1 MSEHPFRPLLSTQSD
16 LEQMWRRLMSP
27 LGFGARALWMVVVE
41 DDRPVPQVTE
51 FSQLPSTPD
60 EEFGEGL
67 VNILGGLAPS
77 LADDASFAFLLTR
90 PGGGRPDAHDIAWA
104 RTLYEVGRRVRMPLT
119 VIHLAHDH
127 DVLPM
132 SMDDLLA
139 EPA

>member
-1 MSEHPFRPLLSTQSD
+1 MSQIPFRPVLRTQSD

-27 LGFGARALWMVVVE
+27 LGFGARALWLVVVE
-41 DDRPVPQVTE
+41 GDRPVPQVTE
-51 FSQLPSTPD
+51 FAQVPDTPD
-60 EEFGEGL
+60 EEIAEGL
-67 VNILGGLAPS
+67 ANVLGGLAPS
-77 LADDASFAFLLTR
+77 LADDSSFAFLLTR
-90 PGGGRPDAHDIAWA
+90 PGGGRPDVQDLAWA
-104 RTLYEVGRRVRMPLT
+104 RTLYEVGRRTRVRLT